1 MKAKCK
7 NYGMEWAYLDE
18 SMVEYSDMG
27 EEICPQCKTMHPPLR
42 PGEKCPNS
50 GIGEMGNKIGIDDV
64 IINKHLVE
72 MKNIIISNMYSK
84 NIKDGKKFFQYAIIE
99 LTKSLELYNE

>member
-27 EEICPQCKTMHPPLR
+27 EEICPQCKTAILYTEER
-42 PGEKCPNS
+42 F
-50 GIGEMGNKIGIDDV
+50 
-64 IINKHLVE
+64 KH
-72 MKNIIISNMYSK
+72 
-84 NIKDGKKFFQYAIIE
+84 DR
-99 LTKSLELYNE
+99 KSI